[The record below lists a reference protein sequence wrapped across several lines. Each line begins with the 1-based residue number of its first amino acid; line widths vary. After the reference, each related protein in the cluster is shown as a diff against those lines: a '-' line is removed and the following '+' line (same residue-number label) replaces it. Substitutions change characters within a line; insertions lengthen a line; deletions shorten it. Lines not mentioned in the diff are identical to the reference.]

1 MYSAVLKTN
10 DGQDEQSGGGMR
22 QNLSIGSTISGVAKK
37 MGTSQNSCLFV
48 LVGRAHNQRGR
59 TGFFFILLLDCRARV
74 FVGFLPNSSSMK
86 SRKSVRAETFRG
98 TVEKKTDKRM
108 KRRLS
113 FVARICRVLA
123 LSAKR
128 LGSGPEHFAP
138 RQGEERK
145 G

>member
-37 MGTSQNSCLFV
+37 MGTSQILVFLFWWGG
-48 LVGRAHNQRGR
+48 LITKGVGQVF
-59 TGFFFILLLDCRARV
+59 FFFILLLDCRARV

-98 TVEKKTDKRM
+98 TVEKKN
-108 KRRLS
+108 
-113 FVARICRVLA
+113 
-123 LSAKR
+123 
-128 LGSGPEHFAP
+128 
-138 RQGEERK
+138 
-145 G
+145 